1 MKTNI
6 KTGLSSKEVS
16 INRTKYGS
24 NKLTI
29 KKKNTFIRLV
39 IESLSDPIIRIL
51 LIALAIKIVFLFQDS
66 NIFETLGIA
75 VSVFLATF
83 ISALSEYGSEKA
95 FEKLSEENSLIKVKV
110 LRDSKKTII
119 NIDEIVVGDII
130 YLESGDKVPADGIVI
145 DGELY
150 IDESSLTGE
159 TKEKHKNTNNNEIYM
174 GSIVCGKKGIMQVT
188 LVGDK
193 TFYGKIAQDIQENTI
208 ESPLKYRLR
217 ILAKQISRI
226 GYICAFL
233 IFISYLFNSVVVAN
247 NFDINKILTFKN
259 IFPHIIYGLTLSVA
273 VIVMAVPEGLP
284 MMITLVLS
292 SNMKKLLKNNVL
304 VRKLVGIET
313 AGSLNILFTDKT
325 GTLTEGKLKVQR
337 VIDTELN
344 EYETIDQINK
354 NKNLNEL
361 FYQSLVYNN
370 ESFFNNNTAE
380 GGNTT
385 DRAILNFYKTEEK
398 IKYKIINRE
407 EFDSKKKYSS
417 VTTNYNNKTV
427 FIKGAYE
434 IILNKCSSYLKS
446 DGTKRV
452 LIDKTKINKYINDKT
467 LEGERVLALAIN
479 NDDEFRNLTLLG
491 FIFLKDNIRKEAFKG
506 VELIKNAGVQVCM
519 VTGDSKETAVSI
531 AKDLKII
538 EGTDDI
544 ILTSEEFN
552 NMNDEEIKKIIPK
565 LKVLSRC
572 LPQDKNKLV
581 RLSQEMN
588 LICGM
593 TGDGV
598 NDAPALKKADVGFS
612 LGSGT
617 EVAKE
622 TSDIVILDNNIL
634 SISSAILYGRTI
646 FKSIRK
652 FIIFQLSVNFSAVF
666 LNIIGPFIGVLNP
679 VTIIQILWINMVMDT
694 LAGFAFSYEPALLEY
709 MMEKPKKREEKII
722 NKYMINQILCN
733 GIYTSLLCVWF
744 LKSPLIGK
752 IYQTAVSDK
761 NLLTAFFGLFIFITI
776 FNAFNARTY
785 RINTFSN
792 LLKNKVFIGII
803 FFIGIV
809 QILLIYFGGTLFRTT
824 GLSIYEF
831 EIMIIL
837 SFSIIPFDF
846 MRKIILK
853 KKGIERKL

>member
-247 NFDINKILTFKN
+247 NFDMNKILTFKN

>member
-538 EGTDDI
+538 DSTDDI

-694 LAGFAFSYEPALLEY
+694 LAGFAFSYEPALIEY

-752 IYQTAVSDK
+752 IYQTDVSDK
-761 NLLTAFFGLFIFITI
+761 YLLTAFFGLFIFITI

-846 MRKIILK
+846 IRKIILK

>member
-752 IYQTAVSDK
+752 IYQTDVSDK

>member
-6 KTGLSSKEVS
+6 KTGLSNKEVS

-538 EGTDDI
+538 DSTDDI

-694 LAGFAFSYEPALLEY
+694 LAGFAFSYEPALIEY

-752 IYQTAVSDK
+752 IYQTDVSDK
-761 NLLTAFFGLFIFITI
+761 YLLTAFFGLFIFITI